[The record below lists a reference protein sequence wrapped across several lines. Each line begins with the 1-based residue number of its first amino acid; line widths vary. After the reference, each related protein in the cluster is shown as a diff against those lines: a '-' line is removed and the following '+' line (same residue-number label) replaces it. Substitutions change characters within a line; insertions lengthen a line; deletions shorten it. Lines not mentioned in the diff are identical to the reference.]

1 MHLAALTA
9 FWGELFTLDGFF
21 AIVHRSKSLLRSCGG
36 RGVISVPSLASFEKV
51 LILSKLLSS
60 KQQKQIIHINDPHP
74 KQILFL
80 INNFC
85 TSLKKDYRKKL
96 VHHVVSIFISQKK
109 NLYLSLNHKNA
120 PQCFQEARNSH
131 FPGPKRIS
139 VSPDATTE
147 TATGFSNPLWAHCWP
162 ELFARSPVRGC
173 SRLAVGGGR
182 K

>member
-80 INNFC
+80 SNNFC
-85 TSLKKDYRKKL
+85 TSLKKDCTEKKTCSSCCVNFHL
-96 VHHVVSIFISQKK
+96 AKKKPLPFIKPQKCSTVLPGSQK
-109 NLYLSLNHKNA
+109 
-120 PQCFQEARNSH
+120 
-131 FPGPKRIS
+131 FPFPRS
-139 VSPDATTE
+139 E
-147 TATGFSNPLWAHCWP
+147 TD
-162 ELFARSPVRGC
+162 
-173 SRLAVGGGR
+173 
-182 K
+182 

>member
-1 MHLAALTA
+1 MLCQ
-9 FWGELFTLDGFF
+9 F
-21 AIVHRSKSLLRSCGG
+21 
-36 RGVISVPSLASFEKV
+36 
-51 LILSKLLSS
+51 SS
-60 KQQKQIIHINDPHP
+60 
-74 KQILFL
+74 
-80 INNFC
+80 
-85 TSLKKDYRKKL
+85 RK
-96 VHHVVSIFISQKK
+96 KK

-120 PQCFQEARNSH
+120 PQCFQEAKNSH

-182 K
+182 KWPTDPHTKKKTRGFKSNFWCAMFLGASSCDFIIMRRSEAIRSITACDGKGDHQSLDCTWCSQKDSEVDFFKYSFSG